1 MALIRS
7 ILWFALFA
15 ASTFSFVVLFEHG
28 VSNFG
33 TNAQREFES
42 VKTLVGLGPKQPPA
56 TAPAPGK

>member
-7 ILWFALFA
+7 TLWFALFA

-33 TNAQREFES
+33 TNAQKEFES
-42 VKTLVGLGPKQPPA
+42 VKTLIGLGSKP
-56 TAPAPGK
+56 APASGK